1 MNRGILRDYW
11 NMVHFCDLIKFMLGM
26 RHGEILLLNTV
37 DDIIISMG
45 KKAWAEGGM
54 SPTLCTV
61 LTGLKRGRFVTEMI
75 VL

>member
-37 DDIIISMG
+37 DDIIISIR
-45 KKAWAEGGM
+45 
-54 SPTLCTV
+54 TLRHI
-61 LTGLKRGRFVTEMI
+61 L
-75 VL
+75 